1 MSVEERWIVNK
12 QQYWRHCEEDVKIA
26 GTKYDKRVKYDDD
39 FKATIKELYRNKTS
53 INEISRLMGCSKRFV
68 HFTLFPERLVN
79 ARRNRDWTKYH
90 NREQL
95 TRLTRELR
103 QRKKLLIKK
112 GLAIPVKK
120 VVQVN

>member
-1 MSVEERWIVNK
+1 MTIK
-12 QQYWRHCEEDVKIA
+12 YWRHCEEDVKIA

-39 FKATIKELYRNKTS
+39 FKATIKELYRNKIS
-53 INEISRLMGCSKRFV
+53 IHEISRLMGCSKRFV
-68 HFTLFPERLVN
+68 QFTLFPERLVD

-103 QRKKLLIKK
+103 QRKKLLVKTGVLK
-112 GLAIPVKK
+112 PVRKSK
-120 VVQVN
+120 LMD